1 MTSDGIP
8 ELLAALARGELT
20 SVGLTE
26 RCLAQIDEVDGD
38 VGAVLA
44 VHPDA
49 LEAAADS
56 DAQRASGR
64 AGPLA
69 GLPVLVKDNIAV
81 TGLPTT
87 AGSRAL
93 AEHRPPDAPLVA
105 RLRAAGAVVLGKTN
119 LSEWANFRSTRS
131 TSGWSAVG
139 GQTRNPHA
147 LERNPSGSSS
157 GSAAAAAAGLASLT
171 VGTETDGSIVSPAG
185 VCGVVG
191 LKPTVGA
198 IPGAGIVPISAAQ
211 DTAGPIT
218 RDVAGAALLFT
229 VLAGQPPVDLDPDVL
244 AGARL
249 GVWSPA
255 EGAVDEETRAVL
267 AAARAALADA
277 GAVLTDV
284 DVDVAGIDEVEWP
297 ALLAEFRHEINAYL
311 AAAPGA
317 AVTSLAGLIAFNS
330 ADDIELSRF
339 GQENLELALSAP
351 DLDDS
356 DYRNQRHQ
364 AWTVARTALDG
375 ALVGIDAVVS
385 LTNAAAWPID
395 YERGDGEP
403 FSTSTPAAVARY
415 PSITVPAGVVQGLP
429 VGLSLTARPGQDR
442 RLLSLAYAFE
452 QATHAG
458 RPPS

>member
-1 MTSDGIP
+1 M
-8 ELLAALARGELT
+8 
-20 SVGLTE
+20 
-26 RCLAQIDEVDGD
+26 
-38 VGAVLA
+38 
-44 VHPDA
+44 
-49 LEAAADS
+49 
-56 DAQRASGR
+56 
-64 AGPLA
+64 
-69 GLPVLVKDNIAV
+69 LVKDNIAV
-81 TGLPTT
+81 AGLPTT

-157 GSAAAAAAGLASLT
+157 GSAAAAAAGLAPLT

-229 VLAGQPPVDLDPDVL
+229 VLAGQPPVDLDPDGL

-255 EGAVDEETRAVL
+255 EGAVDEETSGGVRRGPSRAGRRRCRADGRGRRCRRHRRGGV
-267 AAARAALADA
+267 AGAARRVPSRDQRLPRRRTRRC
-277 GAVLTDV
+277 G
-284 DVDVAGIDEVEWP
+284 
-297 ALLAEFRHEINAYL
+297 H
-311 AAAPGA
+311 
-317 AVTSLAGLIAFNS
+317 SLAGLIAFNS

-364 AWTVARTALDG
+364 AGPSPGPRSTAHSS
-375 ALVGIDAVVS
+375 A
-385 LTNAAAWPID
+385 
-395 YERGDGEP
+395 
-403 FSTSTPAAVARY
+403 STRSSV
-415 PSITVPAGVVQGLP
+415 
-429 VGLSLTARPGQDR
+429 
-442 RLLSLAYAFE
+442 
-452 QATHAG
+452 
-458 RPPS
+458 